1 MARRSGLLIASLVV
15 HGALG
20 VGVASIEIKKSR
32 ASTAI
37 SYAETQK
44 KKKPPEPTK
53 VEPTPP
59 EKTPPARALA
69 RRAAPV
75 PAEAEAPPPPK
86 STDSPAAFDGL
97 PDFGVSLTGG
107 INGTGIA
114 LPAGGGGTPRESRA
128 VEKVLRKAAAPLA
141 AALPSDGCDEPPAK
155 PKGISV
161 QQPAYTDD
169 ALAAGIEGIVRVQLT
184 IDEIGKVL
192 DVKLLAGLGHGLD
205 EVSLAAARR
214 STFEPALHCGKP
226 TRSTI
231 TIKMRFKL
239 PT

>member
-1 MARRSGLLIASLVV
+1 M

-59 EKTPPARALA
+59 EQTPKARPLA
-69 RRAAPV
+69 RRAAPA

-86 STDSPAAFDGL
+86 SADTPAAFDGL

-114 LPAGGGGTPRESRA
+114 LPAGGGGAARDQRA
-128 VEKVLRKAAAPLA
+128 VEKVVRKAAAPLA

-155 PKGISV
+155 PKPISV

-169 ALAAGIEGIVRVQLT
+169 ALAAAVEGIVRVQLSV
-184 IDEIGKVL
+184 DETGKVV
-192 DVKLLAGLGHGLD
+192 DVKLIAGLGHGLD
-205 EVSLAAARR
+205 ELALAAARR

-226 TRSTI
+226 ARSTL
-231 TIKMRFKL
+231 TIRMRFKL